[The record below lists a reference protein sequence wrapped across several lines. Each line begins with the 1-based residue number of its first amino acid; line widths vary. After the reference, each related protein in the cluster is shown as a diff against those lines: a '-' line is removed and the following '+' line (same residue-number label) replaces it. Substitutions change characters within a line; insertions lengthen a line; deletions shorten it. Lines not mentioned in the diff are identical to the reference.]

1 MQFSFIFTANPRHVP
16 AMRKYISD
24 CINSLSATNL
34 SKSLMAK
41 RVVLSRNPYK
51 VLVLMSHVYIFYL
64 SSRFTCCVSLSSD
77 ISPSLKLF
85 CIIFFFRSIS
95 MLYLSAYLLYFRP
108 VWFTKFIWSKWLLLS
123 RSIRLICSYA
133 LCYCASSLTNYS
145 YSLYSSDKIPAISWS
160 NDISL
165 FCNIFLMF

>member
-1 MQFSFIFTANPRHVP
+1 MQFSFIFTANPKHVP

-24 CINSLSATNL
+24 WMNSLSATNL
-34 SKSLMAK
+34 SNNLMAN

-51 VLVLMSHVYIFYL
+51 VLVLMSQVYIFYL

-85 CIIFFFRSIS
+85 YIIFFFRSIS

-108 VWFTKFIWSKWLLLS
+108 VWFTKFIWSKWVLLS
-123 RSIRLICSYA
+123 RSIRLISSYA
-133 LCYCASSLTNYS
+133 LCYCSSYLTNCS
-145 YSLYSSDKIPAISWS
+145 YSCYSSPRISLISWS
-160 NDISL
+160 KDISL